1 MPTRGAADAARI
13 ELAAVQI
20 DAHVA
25 TRAHQTYLAVWSDR
39 EDIAAFLV
47 ALAPGSVPVGLDHV
61 PFPGPGERRLV
72 S

>member
-1 MPTRGAADAARI
+1 MPTRGTADAARI
-13 ELAAVQI
+13 ALLAVQI

-39 EDIAAFLV
+39 DDIATFL
-47 ALAPGSVPVGLDHV
+47 ATLAPGSIPIGLDHV
-61 PFPGPGERRLV
+61 PFPDPGERRLV